1 MRSCYNING
10 HRKRTNYKFDG
21 VLYVLHSMLT
31 MYFNHILKSEIGLYL
46 WAHRSCLF
54 LFKLEVNVAASTTNL
69 HNCNAW
75 MWMNASNPIS
85 DVIKTIATLHCSIFN

>member
-31 MYFNHILKSEIGLYL
+31 IYFNHILKSEIGLYL
-46 WAHRSCLF
+46 
-54 LFKLEVNVAASTTNL
+54 
-69 HNCNAW
+69 
-75 MWMNASNPIS
+75 
-85 DVIKTIATLHCSIFN
+85 